1 MKSNWLVLVF
11 VIAFSAFAVKQIPS
25 PLPLPTKEFV
35 RLKSGSLVE
44 RTAFNQAK
52 VQLDSNLKLAK
63 RYGRIPEGFPKA
75 LGLLGKADS
84 LDKAF
89 GFGMEEFI
97 EFEKKAL
104 EGR

>member
-25 PLPLPTKEFV
+25 PPPLPTKEFV
-35 RLKSGSLVE
+35 TLKSGLSVE
-44 RTAFNQAK
+44 RTVFNKAK
-52 VQLDSNLKLAK
+52 VELDSNLKLAK
-63 RYGRIPEGFPKA
+63 RYGRVPEGFPKA
-75 LGLLGKADS
+75 LGLLRKADS
-84 LDKAF
+84 LDKVF

-97 EFEKKAL
+97 EFERKSI